1 MTSARCRDLL
11 GRLTLEEKV
20 ALVGGADFWRTHP
33 VPRLGIPALKV
44 SDGPSGVRGERFA
57 GGPTSASFPS
67 GSALAATWN
76 VALLE
81 RVGAALAEEASSKG
95 AHVVLG
101 PTVNMHR
108 TPLAGRNFEAYSE
121 DPCLAARIAVAYVRG
136 VQSRGVAACV
146 KHFACND
153 SEFERMTQSSEVP
166 ERALREIYLV
176 PFEAVVREAGAWS
189 VMSAYNRVG
198 GTYASEHP
206 RLLDEILRGEWG
218 FDGFV
223 VSDWFGTHSTV
234 AAANAG
240 LDLEMPGPAR
250 FFAQPLV
257 DAVRKGEVSEA
268 RLDDMALRLLRAL
281 ERTGA
286 LDSPAEPAE
295 RAVDR
300 PEHRALAREAA
311 REAIVLL
318 QNRGGVLPFD
328 PARLR
333 SLAVIGPNADVAVI
347 QGGGSA
353 QVTPHYA
360 VSPLDGIRARLGES
374 VDVRFALGCTN
385 HKTLPALAARAGVS
399 ELAVEFWNDLAF
411 GGAQVATQRVRSGQF
426 AWFGDLPRGV
436 DGRAFS
442 ARIAARIVPAESGAW
457 TFALQ
462 SGGKSR
468 LLVDGRVVVDTWTR
482 QTRGDFLFGTGSAEA
497 RGEVDLLAG
506 RTHDLVVEYS
516 REGAFMPGLKVG
528 CLSPLPD
535 DLLERAVAVAAEC
548 DAAVVVLGLGSEW
561 ETEGNDR
568 ATLALPGRQAELS
581 TRVAAANPRTA
592 VVVNA
597 GAPVDLELAER
608 VPALLWLGYP
618 GQESGNALADVLF
631 GDANPSGR
639 LPTTFPKRIED
650 TPAFGNY
657 PGENGA
663 VTYGEG
669 ILVGYRWYDAR
680 RIEPRFPFGHG
691 LSYSTF
697 AYGPL
702 ALSATRG
709 RAEDALDVV
718 VDVTNRGPLAGAE
731 VVQLYVRDVASRLA
745 RPPRE
750 LAAFV
755 KIALAPGETQT
766 LELRLEPRAFAYFD
780 PARADWVVEPGEFE
794 LAAGASSRDLRSR
807 ASYWIDSDAGL

>member
-1 MTSARCRDLL
+1 VSARCRELL
-11 GRLTLEEKV
+11 GKLTLEEKV
-20 ALVGGADFWRTHP
+20 GLVGGADFWRTHP

-44 SDGPSGVRGERFA
+44 TDGPSGARGERFV
-57 GGPTSASFPS
+57 GGPTSASFPC
-67 GSALAATWN
+67 GAALAATWN
-76 VALLE
+76 VDLAL
-81 RVGAALAEEASSKG
+81 RVGAALAEEARSKS
-95 AHVVLG
+95 AHVLLG

-136 VQSRGVAACV
+136 VQSRGVGACV

-153 SEFERMTQSSEVP
+153 SEFERMTISSEVP
-166 ERALREIYLV
+166 ERALREIYLR
-176 PFEAVVREAGAWS
+176 PFEAAVREAGAWA

-198 GTYASEHP
+198 GTYAGEHP
-206 RLLDEILRGEWG
+206 RLLGEILRGEWG

-234 AAANAG
+234 EAANAG

-250 FFAQPLV
+250 FFAQPLAL
-257 DAVRKGEVSEA
+257 AVRKGEVSEA

-295 RAVDR
+295 QALDR

-360 VSPLDGIRARLGES
+360 VSPLEGIRARLGDS
-374 VDVRFALGCTN
+374 VRVRFARGCTR
-385 HKTLPALAARAGVS
+385 HKTLPALAAGEGVS
-399 ELAVEFWNDLAF
+399 DLSLEYWNDLAF
-411 GGAQVATQRVRSGQF
+411 GGPVVASEGPRSGQLS
-426 AWFGDLPRGV
+426 WFGALPPGV
-436 DGRAFS
+436 DPRAFS
-442 ARIAARIVPAESGAW
+442 ARLRATITPTESGTW

-468 LLVDGRVVVDTWTR
+468 LLVDGRVVVDNWSE
-482 QTRGDFLFGTGSAEA
+482 QTRGDFLFGTGSAEVRGRAELVPA
-497 RGEVDLLAG
+497 RAHEIA
-506 RTHDLVVEYS
+506 VEYS

-528 CLSPLPD
+528 CLPPLPA
-535 DLLERAVAVAAEC
+535 DLLERAVAAASEC
-548 DAAVVVLGLGSEW
+548 DAAVVVLGLDAEW

-568 ATLALPGRQAELS
+568 ADLSLPGRQAELAA
-581 TRVAAANPRTA
+581 RVAAANPRTA

-597 GAPVDLELAER
+597 GAPVDLEFAER
-608 VPALLWLGYP
+608 VPALLWLWYP
-618 GQESGNALADVLF
+618 GQECGNALAEVLF

-639 LPTTFPKRIED
+639 LPTTFPRRIED

-680 RIEPRFPFGHG
+680 TIEPRFPFGHG

-702 ALSATRG
+702 SLSSAQG
-709 RAEDALDVV
+709 RASDALEVAL
-718 VDVTNRGPLAGAE
+718 DVTNRGPVAGAE
-731 VVQLYVRDVASRLA
+731 VVQLYVGARSPRLA

-750 LAAFV
+750 LAAFEKV
-755 KIALAPGETQT
+755 PLAPGETKT
-766 LELRLEPRAFAYFD
+766 VRFRLDPRDFACYD
-780 PARADWVVEPGEFE
+780 PARPGWVVEPGDFE
-794 LAAGASSRDLRSR
+794 IAAGASSRDLRSR
-807 ASYWIDSDAGL
+807 ARYVLGA